1 MESTEYTTIADGELE
16 IVINTIASKYGY
28 DFGQYA
34 QASFKRRIIRI
45 LSRDRLSVS
54 EFVNRLN
61 IDPSYFADVLDEI
74 SVTVTEMLRDPSFY
88 RVLKKEVLPV
98 LATYPLIRIWH
109 AGCATG
115 EEMYSMAILLYEA
128 GILHKSL
135 LYGTDI
141 NQVALHKARKGVF
154 PLSQM
159 QQYSRNYI
167 AAGGIKDFSSY
178 YTANYDAA
186 QFSDFL
192 SSRMVF
198 STHNLASDFSFNS
211 FQLILCRNVMIYFN
225 KHLQNKVL
233 QLFDASL
240 EPFGFLA
247 LGTKE
252 TIRFSPIAS
261 NYKQVVPNE
270 KLWRR
275 LT

>member
-1 MESTEYTTIADGELE
+1 MDLLPTISDSNLDR
-16 IVINTIASKYGY
+16 VTNTIAARYGY
-28 DFGQYA
+28 DFSQYA
-34 QASFKRRIIRI
+34 QASFRRRILRI
-45 LSRDRLSVS
+45 LSRDRISI
-54 EFVNRLN
+54 EDFIDRLDN
-61 IDPSYFADVLDEI
+61 DPGYFRLVLDEI
-74 SVTVTEMLRDPSFY
+74 SVTVTEMLRDPTFY

-141 NQVALHKARKGVF
+141 NQDALHKARKGIF
-154 PLSQM
+154 PLHQM

-167 AAGGIKDFSSY
+167 AAGGVKDFSSY
-178 YTANYDAA
+178 YTANYEAA

-198 STHNLASDFSFNS
+198 STHNLASDYSFNS

-225 KHLQNKVL
+225 KELQNKVL

-240 EPFGFLA
+240 EPYGFLA
-247 LGTKE
+247 LGSKE
-252 TIRFSPIAS
+252 TIRFSPIAQKF
-261 NYKQVVPNE
+261 KQVVPNE

>member
-1 MESTEYTTIADGELE
+1 
-16 IVINTIASKYGY
+16 
-28 DFGQYA
+28 
-34 QASFKRRIIRI
+34 
-45 LSRDRLSVS
+45 
-54 EFVNRLN
+54 
-61 IDPSYFADVLDEI
+61 VLDEI
-74 SVTVTEMLRDPSFY
+74 SVTVTEMLRDPGFY
-88 RVLKKEVLPV
+88 RVIKKEVLPV
-98 LATYPLIRIWH
+98 LSTYPLIRIWH

-128 GILHKSL
+128 GVLHKSL

-141 NQVALHKARKGVF
+141 NQHALHKARKGMF

-159 QQYSRNYI
+159 QLYSRNYI
-167 AAGGIKDFSSY
+167 ATGGTKDFSSY
-178 YTANYDAA
+178 YTANYEAA
-186 QFSDFL
+186 QFNDFL

-198 STHNLASDFSFNS
+198 STHNLASDYSFNS
-211 FQLILCRNVMIYFN
+211 FHLILCRNVMIYFN
-225 KHLQNKVL
+225 KQLQNKVL

-252 TIRFSPIAS
+252 TIRFSPVAS
-261 NYKQVVPNE
+261 NYKQVVANE